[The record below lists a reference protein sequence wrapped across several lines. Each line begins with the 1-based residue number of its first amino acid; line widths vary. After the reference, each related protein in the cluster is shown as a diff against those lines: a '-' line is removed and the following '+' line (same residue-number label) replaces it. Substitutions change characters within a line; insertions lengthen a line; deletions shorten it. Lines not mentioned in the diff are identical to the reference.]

1 MLARIGKQVESRPR
15 VQIDGTW
22 HQVCVLS
29 FSRGQ
34 LLVLSVI
41 QVVSFESAF
50 LCIDERRDMRT
61 SARHLIAAFA
71 RTESKVLV
79 EVFLLE
85 KPVSGSILQIL
96 LPDSKSL
103 PFEDR
108 LRSPN
113 SDGAFASTPVL
124 KAQHSVSF
132 DTVLRY
138 L

>member
-71 RTESKVLV
+71 RTESKVLI
-79 EVFLLE
+79 ESFLTRETSFWLY
-85 KPVSGSILQIL
+85 
-96 LPDSKSL
+96 
-103 PFEDR
+103 
-108 LRSPN
+108 SPN
-113 SDGAFASTPVL
+113 SFARFKVAS
-124 KAQHSVSF
+124 
-132 DTVLRY
+132 LRRS
-138 L
+138 LAEPQ